1 VLEAATLGIHA
12 IGRGLAAAKGLNRKH
27 ATKPSDRLLSNGKLN
42 LWHLFA
48 SWVRFV
54 IGPRTELVIAIDWAK
69 FDDDDQATLCLY
81 LITRHGRATPLGWH
95 TVYFSAREN

>member
-27 ATKPSDRLLSNGKLN
+27 ATKPIDRLLSNGKLN

-54 IGPRTELVIAIDWAK
+54 IGPRTELVIAIDWTE
-69 FDDDDQATLCLY
+69 FDADDQATLCLY